1 LTVYHKRKRLPG
13 AYVKVFA
20 NKNGKKQFYRDGY
33 TDMTGIFKYALA
45 ETEGVSEFSILVV
58 TEIGGIT

>member
-1 LTVYHKRKRLPG
+1 MLCHNLGRLTVFMKRKRLPG

-33 TDMTGIFKYALA
+33 TDITGGFKYVMG
-45 ETEGVSEFSILVV
+45 EGEGVS
-58 TEIGGIT
+58 